1 MNCELYSA
9 ELIRLVVPSFPNRGD
24 CRDSTTTIGAGF
36 GGLVFE
42 VAEVCEVPCYDYPQ
56 IMRSSRKL
64 MS

>member
-1 MNCELYSA
+1 LQRFNYK
-9 ELIRLVVPSFPNRGD
+9 
-24 CRDSTTTIGAGF
+24 DSTTTIGAGF